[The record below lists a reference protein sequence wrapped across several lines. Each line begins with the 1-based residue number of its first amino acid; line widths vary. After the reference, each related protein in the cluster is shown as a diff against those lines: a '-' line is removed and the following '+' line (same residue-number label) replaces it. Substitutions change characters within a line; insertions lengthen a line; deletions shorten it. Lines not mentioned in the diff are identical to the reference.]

1 MTRRLYLIILAAL
14 MAVTGFA
21 QEQPQ
26 TGDMIYVYLKGGDI
40 LPFQRAEIT
49 EFNYG
54 FEDEEGV
61 THDQPVMQWIVLADS
76 ICKVPLANIDSIS
89 FVTPPTVLQP
99 GVSDLT
105 ASLADYVVDSKELTL
120 YLSGSTPESLLPA
133 IGSRVV
139 LAERS
144 FAGDVASITREGDLI
159 VVTATMVD
167 LEEIFETYYA
177 TNFID
182 FEEDGTAT
190 VRNGARAT
198 TRGIKYEKKINLP
211 AIGFEL
217 PSELVNIILP
227 LDDDIPVEG
236 KLSAKVQPEFTI
248 KASLVVN
255 KGKFASVGLVGDFYY
270 REQLALKGKIG
281 EYSKDFKLPKD
292 LIDIPLGETFLFF
305 YNRWG
310 IVFKLAAEASIDL
323 QWDQHYRATF
333 DWSYNSKLKQQENP
347 TATFK
352 RISEDFTPKGTIRGS
367 AMIGP
372 FTEIGVKFVMTELAR
387 AALRLEAG
395 IELAGDYVFINKNI
409 MDASNSTKLYEFL
422 KAQKINLN
430 FVVNSSIEL
439 NFLKEEKSIE
449 LPWSSSH
456 NLVSLDLVPT
466 FEDVSFER
474 DGNNG
479 VATAKISGNCVLPMK
494 TGFIVNDK
502 KDNRIDTW
510 TTDKSYWNGGSKM
523 SHTFNGLEEDQEYV
537 LNPKVVIL
545 GFDVKATPSTNM
557 KSDKF
562 PVNIINFEQTDAKYS
577 DQKGFEYGGVGY
589 YYKFVCT
596 TTVELDKDAE
606 NVKDWGYIYTD
617 FNGEDKKI
625 SCAGLGSN
633 PYADMRY
640 AYYFD
645 EPRRTVILT
654 AYVQYKGDDEIKKGG
669 THTYTVAYG
678 GCPDDNH
685 PHMIDLGLPS
695 GTKWACCN
703 IGASKPE
710 EYGGYY
716 AWGETSTK
724 GEYSFDSYKYIISLE
739 DNELMDLGNDIAK
752 TGYDAATANWGSSW
766 YMPSS
771 EQALELRSNTT
782 STWTTKNG
790 VYGQQFTGG
799 NGGIIFMP
807 AAGCYLS
814 EELVLGGKGGVYW
827 TSSSVLNDSR
837 EASTF
842 FFDNSG
848 CNSGEMGRAVG
859 VSIRAVTK

>member
-61 THDQPVMQWIVLADS
+61 THDQPVMQWIVLEDS

-270 REQLALKGKIG
+270 SKQLALKGKIG

-409 MDASNSTKLYEFL
+409 MDASNFTKLYEFL

-439 NFLKEEKSIE
+439 NFLKE
-449 LPWSSSH
+449 
-456 NLVSLDLVPT
+456 
-466 FEDVSFER
+466 
-474 DGNNG
+474 
-479 VATAKISGNCVLPMK
+479 
-494 TGFIVNDK
+494 
-502 KDNRIDTW
+502 
-510 TTDKSYWNGGSKM
+510 
-523 SHTFNGLEEDQEYV
+523 
-537 LNPKVVIL
+537 
-545 GFDVKATPSTNM
+545 
-557 KSDKF
+557 
-562 PVNIINFEQTDAKYS
+562 
-577 DQKGFEYGGVGY
+577 
-589 YYKFVCT
+589 
-596 TTVELDKDAE
+596 
-606 NVKDWGYIYTD
+606 
-617 FNGEDKKI
+617 
-625 SCAGLGSN
+625 
-633 PYADMRY
+633 
-640 AYYFD
+640 
-645 EPRRTVILT
+645 
-654 AYVQYKGDDEIKKGG
+654 
-669 THTYTVAYG
+669 
-678 GCPDDNH
+678 
-685 PHMIDLGLPS
+685 
-695 GTKWACCN
+695 
-703 IGASKPE
+703 
-710 EYGGYY
+710 
-716 AWGETSTK
+716 
-724 GEYSFDSYKYIISLE
+724 
-739 DNELMDLGNDIAK
+739 
-752 TGYDAATANWGSSW
+752 
-766 YMPSS
+766 
-771 EQALELRSNTT
+771 
-782 STWTTKNG
+782 
-790 VYGQQFTGG
+790 
-799 NGGIIFMP
+799 
-807 AAGCYLS
+807 
-814 EELVLGGKGGVYW
+814 
-827 TSSSVLNDSR
+827 
-837 EASTF
+837 
-842 FFDNSG
+842 
-848 CNSGEMGRAVG
+848 
-859 VSIRAVTK
+859 